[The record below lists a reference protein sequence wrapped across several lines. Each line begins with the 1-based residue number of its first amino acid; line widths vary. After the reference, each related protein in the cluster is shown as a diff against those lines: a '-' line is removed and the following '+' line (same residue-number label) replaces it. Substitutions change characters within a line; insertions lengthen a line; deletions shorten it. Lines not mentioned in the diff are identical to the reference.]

1 VIKGVTVDPPLSPPQ
16 YRLLELLY
24 LQQGRVCTREQLIES
39 VWQADEEEDVSE
51 AAVEALVQRLRD
63 RLDEIDPEWQY
74 ILTVRGHGFRLNS

>member
-1 VIKGVTVDPPLSPPQ
+1 
-16 YRLLELLY
+16 
-24 LQQGRVCTREQLIES
+24 